1 MLKFMGWDEAAT
13 LIEQALEQALKSG
26 NVTFDLAQNI
36 NNSTTLSC
44 SDFAQKVIEYF

>member
-13 LIEQALEQALKSG
+13 LIEQALEQALKSS